1 MENIHAR
8 EVEKV
13 SPVLKWAGGKN
24 QLLPEIRKNYVP
36 LLEEG
41 KIDVFIEPFV
51 GGGAV
56 FFDIANRFSFGKAYL
71 IDTNHELIILYQ
83 SLKFAPKKIIEKL
96 TSLEN
101 SYLSFNEDGR
111 KQMFYEIRGM
121 YNDALSDTLQK
132 IKSSQIVPERAALT
146 IFLNRTCFNGLFRVN
161 RKGFFNVPQGR
172 YKNPK
177 ILFPDKIM
185 KTSALLQQANI
196 LLGDFSSAKEYISGK
211 TFIYYDP
218 PYRPISQTSHF
229 TAYSK
234 DSFSDDDQ
242 KKLAEFYKSMSRK
255 GVYQLLS
262 NSDTGQDKFFD
273 NLYKDFT
280 IKRVP
285 ARRNI
290 NSKGDSRGSINEL
303 LIRNY

>member
-1 MENIHAR
+1 MENTYAR

-36 LLEEG
+36 LLKEN

-56 FFDIANRFSFGKAYL
+56 FFDIANRCSFDKAYL
-71 IDTNHELIILYQ
+71 IDTNHELVILYQ
-83 SLKFAPKKIIEKL
+83 SLKSAPGKIIEKL
-96 TSLEN
+96 ANLET
-101 SYLSFNEDGR
+101 SYLSLNDDTR
-111 KQMFYEIRGM
+111 KEMFYEIREM
-121 YNDALSDTLQK
+121 YNDTLADTLKK
-132 IKSSQIVPERAALT
+132 IKSSYIIPERAALT

-177 ILFPDKIM
+177 ILFSNKIM
-185 KTSALLQQANI
+185 RTSELLQKATI
-196 LLGDFSSAKEYISGK
+196 LQGDFSDAEQCAVGK

-218 PYRPISQTSHF
+218 PYRPISQTSSF
-229 TAYSK
+229 TAYAK

-242 KKLAEFYKSMSRK
+242 IRLADFYKSMDQK
-255 GVYQLLS
+255 DVYQLLS
-262 NSDTGQDKFFD
+262 NSDTGQDRFFD

-280 IKRVP
+280 IKRVH

-290 NSKGDSRGSINEL
+290 NSKGNARGSINEL